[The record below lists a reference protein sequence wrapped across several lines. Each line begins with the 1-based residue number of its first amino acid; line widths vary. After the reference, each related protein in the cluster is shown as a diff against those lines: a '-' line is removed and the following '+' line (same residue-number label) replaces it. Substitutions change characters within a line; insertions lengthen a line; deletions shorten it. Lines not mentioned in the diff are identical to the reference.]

1 MAVDREIGAATI
13 RAVSGP
19 CTMHIFAWV
28 EHTLRLLASFCRRAN
43 HCEKKKTHSG
53 DGFDDDWEWAYEWR
67 TVCEGTRH
75 RADFYVE
82 TEGGTLFVNGSKH
95 DPSKV
100 TD

>member
-1 MAVDREIGAATI
+1 MLPPFEPSVA
-13 RAVSGP
+13 RAQCTYSPGSNTP
-19 CTMHIFAWV
+19 CVFWQVFV
-28 EHTLRLLASFCRRAN
+28 EEQIIVWEEVYDSNTELSN
-43 HCEKKKTHSG
+43 WEK
-53 DGFDDDWEWAYEWR
+53 WYEWR